1 MSDEMNLLRTLRQ
14 EYGKS
19 ALGRTERVLEIVV
32 DHGVQPSRA
41 AGVLQ
46 PPGAS
51 GSFHGE
57 EIGRHDVRAR
67 RESECY
73 SLIV

>member
-1 MSDEMNLLRTLRQ
+1 
-14 EYGKS
+14 
-19 ALGRTERVLEIVV
+19 
-32 DHGVQPSRA
+32 
-41 AGVLQ
+41 VLQ